1 MRTIDRD
8 ISREKMPKKKLK
20 KGKNKSN
27 SPKENKADEEDKDMP
42 YSGKGPINLELGD
55 ASDRAKRNISQG
67 AGTKGTSKSR
77 LDKDSSR
84 FIGVNI
90 QKSF

>member
-1 MRTIDRD
+1 MEKD

-27 SPKENKADEEDKDMP
+27 SPKENKAGEHDQEMP

-55 ASDRAKRNISQG
+55 ASDRGKRNISHTGKQ
-67 AGTKGTSKSR
+67 TSKSR

-90 QKSF
+90 QKTF

>member
-1 MRTIDRD
+1 
-8 ISREKMPKKKLK
+8 
-20 KGKNKSN
+20 
-27 SPKENKADEEDKDMP
+27 MP

-55 ASDRAKRNISQG
+55 ASDRGKRNVSQI
-67 AGTKGTSKSR
+67 AKHQTSKSR

-90 QKSF
+90 QKSFQKVPVDPSLFKIQVQKKHLEHLMEDNLDDISK